1 MNARVRCRLKCDYRV
16 WRFRVVQPS
25 NSGLTTAIFALVV
38 VPDTY
43 QRMKSRFLFLSV
55 LGSCLWTLTA
65 AAAPPTSLQLGPNSL
80 RLAQPN
86 AARFPTVTLYGFPT
100 DARGE
105 RVGGLR
111 PDSLQVTENGLPAEV
126 VAVESNG
133 GTIDVCLALDRS
145 PSMVDENK
153 LGYAKAAAREFLAQL
168 APEDHAALITFSN
181 GSSLDQALTG
191 ERGPML
197 AAIDRTQA
205 SGNTTTFLDGVYWSI
220 SQVALR
226 PQGGGSVLGA
236 GGVRPDARRVVL
248 ALTDGNDRSSRVM
261 PQELIDY
268 ARANGVSLCMVALG
282 MDASAA
288 QMRYLAEQTG
298 GIYLQAPSPRDLQ
311 SLYVLLAQ
319 QLRQEYR
326 ITIRSPRP
334 TPDGTKRNVHVSLVS
349 QNITGDTTYQAPTQ
363 GNLLAAVT
371 PQNPQGGAAVGTQGG
386 NSGDT
391 SRLMVGAALMVLG
404 LGGIL
409 AAVFYWLGTRR
420 RGLDIVDSNPRLDL
434 LPLWVKEG
442 STRVGRGAEC
452 ELVLDSHQVS
462 RVHAIIEA
470 MDGAFR
476 LVDEGSRNGTFV
488 NGRRV
493 RQSQELRE
501 GDVIRFGD
509 REFRFAG
516 VLSS

>member
-1 MNARVRCRLKCDYRV
+1 MSLAVAC
-16 WRFRVVQPS
+16 
-25 NSGLTTAIFALVV
+25 
-38 VPDTY
+38 
-43 QRMKSRFLFLSV
+43 
-55 LGSCLWTLTA
+55 LGA
-65 AAAPPTSLQLGPNSL
+65 PPAFAAAPTALRLGPNSL

-86 AARFPTVTLYGFPT
+86 SARFPTVTLYGYPT
-100 DARGE
+100 DANGVRI
-105 RVGGLR
+105 GGLR

-126 VAVESNG
+126 VRVESNG
-133 GTIDVCLALDRS
+133 GSVDVCLALDRS
-145 PSMVDENK
+145 PSMLDEDK
-153 LGYAKAAAREFLAQL
+153 LAYAKAAAREFLAQL

-181 GSSLDQALTG
+181 GSSLDQGLTG
-191 ERGPML
+191 EREPLL

-205 SGNTTTFLDGVYWSI
+205 SGNTTTFLDAVYWSI

-282 MDASAA
+282 VDASAA

-298 GIYLQAPSPRDLQ
+298 GIFLQAPSPRDLQ
-311 SLYVLLAQ
+311 SLYVALAQ

-334 TPDGTKRNVHVSLVS
+334 EPDGTRRDVRVTLVS
-349 QNITGDTTYQAPTQ
+349 QNITGDTSYQAPTQ

-371 PQNPQGGAAVGTQGG
+371 PQDTQGGAAVGSQGG
-386 NSGDT
+386 AGGSHT
-391 SRLMVGAALMVLG
+391 TLLVGAVLMVLG
-404 LGGIL
+404 LGGVA
-409 AAVFYWLGTRR
+409 AAVLYWLGTRR

-476 LVDEGSRNGTFV
+476 LIDEGSRNGTYV

-493 RQSQELRE
+493 RQAQELRE

>member
-1 MNARVRCRLKCDYRV
+1 MMSL
-16 WRFRVVQPS
+16 
-25 NSGLTTAIFALVV
+25 
-38 VPDTY
+38 
-43 QRMKSRFLFLSV
+43 
-55 LGSCLWTLTA
+55 A
-65 AAAPPTSLQLGPNSL
+65 AVAAPPTSLQLGPSNL

-100 DARGE
+100 DARGV
-105 RVGGLR
+105 RIGGLR

-126 VAVESNG
+126 LKVESDG
-133 GTIDVCLALDRS
+133 GSVDVCLALDRS
-145 PSMVDENK
+145 PSMLDENK

-168 APEDHAALITFSN
+168 SPQDHAALITFSN
-181 GSSLDQALTG
+181 GSSLDQGLTG
-191 ERGPML
+191 EREPLL

-205 SGNTTTFLDGVYWSI
+205 SGNTTTFMDAVYWSI
-220 SQVALR
+220 SQVALQ
-226 PQGGGSVLGA
+226 PQGGGSVLTAGA
-236 GGVRPDARRVVL
+236 VRPDARRVVL
-248 ALTDGNDRSSRVM
+248 ALTDGNDRASRVM

-282 MDASAA
+282 VDASAA

-298 GIYLQAPSPRDLQ
+298 GIFLQAPSPRDLQ

-326 ITIRSPRP
+326 ITLRSPKP
-334 TPDGTKRNVHVSLVS
+334 EPDGTRRNVHVSLVS
-349 QNITGDTTYQAPTQ
+349 QGITGDAFYQAPTQ

-371 PQNPQGGAAVGTQGG
+371 PKEADGGAAVGSQAGHSGG
-386 NSGDT
+386 NNS
-391 SRLMVGAALMVLG
+391 LIVGAALMVLG
-404 LGGIL
+404 LAGIL

-420 RGLDIVDSNPRLDL
+420 RGLNIVDSNPRLDL
-434 LPLWVKEG
+434 LPLWVREG
-442 STRVGRGAEC
+442 NTRVGRGAEC

-476 LVDEGSRNGTFV
+476 LVDEGSRNGTYV

-493 RQSQELRE
+493 RQTQELRE

-516 VLSS
+516 VLST

>member
-1 MNARVRCRLKCDYRV
+1 
-16 WRFRVVQPS
+16 
-25 NSGLTTAIFALVV
+25 
-38 VPDTY
+38 
-43 QRMKSRFLFLSV
+43 
-55 LGSCLWTLTA
+55 
-65 AAAPPTSLQLGPNSL
+65 
-80 RLAQPN
+80 
-86 AARFPTVTLYGFPT
+86 VTLYGFPT
-100 DARGE
+100 DARGV
-105 RVGGLR
+105 RIGGLR

-126 VAVESNG
+126 VKVESDG
-133 GTIDVCLALDRS
+133 GTVDVCLALDRS
-145 PSMVDENK
+145 PSMLDENK

-181 GSSLDQALTG
+181 GSSLDQGLTG
-191 ERGPML
+191 EREPLL

-205 SGNTTTFLDGVYWSI
+205 SGNTTTFMDAVYWSI
-220 SQVALR
+220 SQVALQ
-226 PQGGGSVLGA
+226 PQGGGSVLTTGA
-236 GGVRPDARRVVL
+236 VRPDARRVVL
-248 ALTDGNDRSSRVM
+248 ALTDGNDRASRVM

-282 MDASAA
+282 IDASAA

-298 GIYLQAPSPRDLQ
+298 GIFLQAPSPRDLQ

-326 ITIRSPRP
+326 ITLRSPHP
-334 TPDGTKRNVHVSLVS
+334 EPDGTKRNLHVALVS
-349 QNITGDTTYQAPTQ
+349 QGITGDTFYQAPTQ

-371 PQNPQGGAAVGTQGG
+371 PKESQGGAAVGGQGG
-386 NSGDT
+386 NSSGNT
-391 SRLMVGAALMVLG
+391 SLLVGAALMVLG

-409 AAVFYWLGTRR
+409 AAVIYWLGTRR
-420 RGLDIVDSNPRLDL
+420 RGLNIVDSNPRLDL
-434 LPLWVKEG
+434 LPLWVREG
-442 STRVGRGAEC
+442 NTRVGRGAEC

-476 LVDEGSRNGTFV
+476 LVDEGSRNGTYV

-493 RQSQELRE
+493 KQTQELRE

-516 VLSS
+516 VLSA